1 MVSIKMYWAHAVVPY
16 DVIFYKGWYSVGSYI
31 SKGPY
36 TQGAILRLKLGCVTT
51 RQ

>member
-1 MVSIKMYWAHAVVPY
+1 MVSIKMYWAQAMIPY
-16 DVIFYKGWYSVGSYI
+16 NVFCKGWYSVGSYI